1 MATVSYGLKITS
13 AYHVFDETIKIY
25 RKAVE
30 YITDITLLCF
40 DEVSVIDA
48 YEGYTKQQA
57 QRKYMENLIHATK
70 ENPAYYE
77 RFDKECTNIPILKYY
92 DPFQVFQRVSCA
104 SNEDIVA
111 IKEKII
117 KRARENPEVLTEEM
131 LNLSKLKRLMDEYI
145 SGKDITIKVVLL
157 REFAKELG
165 EIIEGKESFSE
176 AEIDMI

>member
-77 RFDKECTNIPILKYY
+77 RFD
-92 DPFQVFQRVSCA
+92 
-104 SNEDIVA
+104 
-111 IKEKII
+111 
-117 KRARENPEVLTEEM
+117 
-131 LNLSKLKRLMDEYI
+131 
-145 SGKDITIKVVLL
+145 
-157 REFAKELG
+157 
-165 EIIEGKESFSE
+165 
-176 AEIDMI
+176 

>member
-1 MATVSYGLKITS
+1 MLQLQP
-13 AYHVFDETIKIY
+13 D
-25 RKAVE
+25 
-30 YITDITLLCF
+30 
-40 DEVSVIDA
+40 
-48 YEGYTKQQA
+48 
-57 QRKYMENLIHATK
+57 
-70 ENPAYYE
+70 
-77 RFDKECTNIPILKYY
+77 
-92 DPFQVFQRVSCA
+92 FQHKFQRVSCA

-176 AEIDMI
+176 AEIEMI